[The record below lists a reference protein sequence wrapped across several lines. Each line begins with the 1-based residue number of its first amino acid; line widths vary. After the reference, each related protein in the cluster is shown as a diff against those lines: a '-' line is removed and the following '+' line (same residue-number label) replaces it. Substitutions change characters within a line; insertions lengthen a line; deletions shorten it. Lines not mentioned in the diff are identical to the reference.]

1 MRRGPLLG
9 VCAFAALTAGVG
21 SCSSSANS
29 SVTASGTQLT
39 IYAAAPAG
47 TPASPDIL
55 DAERLAF
62 QQFQHETGGKVGKFT
77 VKLATA
83 DASKISD
90 NARTAIEDSS
100 AIAYIGELTPG
111 ASEDSVGITNSQ
123 DVLQVSPAD
132 TAVELTRPTA
142 AVPGAPKDYYES
154 EGTYGYTFARVV
166 PNSAQEARAQI
177 AEMSTLGVRRLYVT
191 DDGSGYGAAIAL
203 AVKQNAGNTI
213 TVVQGPP
220 DASKFQGSGADALF
234 FGASADSAQT
244 VARLFESV
252 AQTSPAVKLFAPSAL
267 DTSAFAS
274 LFGAGKL
281 NLYVSAP
288 GFLPRE
294 LTPAGRQFTTAF
306 SAAYGHA
313 PALGAIFGY
322 EAMDAVLAVLREAGT
337 SANNR
342 STVVDDF
349 FKIKDRQSVLGTY
362 SINSAGDI
370 SLAPFV
376 FSRLRNG
383 TLVPFAS
390 VPADP

>member
-1 MRRGPLLG
+1 
-9 VCAFAALTAGVG
+9 VG

-29 SVTASGTQLT
+29 SVTTSGTQLT

-55 DAERLAF
+55 HAERLAF
-62 QQFQHETGGKVGKFT
+62 QQFQQETGGKVGKFT
-77 VKLATA
+77 VHLATA

-123 DVLQVSPAD
+123 DLLQVSPAD
-132 TAVELTRPTA
+132 TALELTRPTA

-177 AEMSTLGVRRLYVT
+177 GEMSTLGVRKLYVT
-191 DDGSGYGAAIAL
+191 DDGSAYGEAIAL

-213 TVVQGPP
+213 SVVQGPP
-220 DASKFQGSGADALF
+220 DASKFQASGADALF
-234 FGASADSAQT
+234 FGASSESASA
-244 VARLFESV
+244 VGRLFGNV
-252 AQTSPAVKLFAPSAL
+252 AQANAGVKLFAPSAL
-267 DTSAFAS
+267 DTTAFAS
-274 LFGAGKL
+274 SFGGAKL

-288 GFLPRE
+288 GFLPKG
-294 LTPAGRQFTTAF
+294 LTPSGRQFTTAF

-313 PALGAIFGY
+313 PALGAIFGF

-342 STVVDDF
+342 SAVVNDF

-383 TLVPFAS
+383 TLVPFAA
-390 VPADP
+390 VPSDQ

>member
-1 MRRGPLLG
+1 M
-9 VCAFAALTAGVG
+9 
-21 SCSSSANS
+21 
-29 SVTASGTQLT
+29 TASGTQLT

-47 TPASPDIL
+47 SPASPDIL

-62 QQFQHETGGKVGKFT
+62 QQFQQQTGGGKVGKFT
-77 VKLATA
+77 IKLATA

-90 NARTAIEDSS
+90 NARTAIENST
-100 AIAYIGELTPG
+100 AIAYLGELTPG

-123 DVLQVSPAD
+123 DLLQVSPAD
-132 TAVELTRPTA
+132 TALELTRPTA
-142 AVPGAPKDYYES
+142 AVAGAPKNYYES

-177 AEMSTLGVRRLYVT
+177 AEMSTLGVRKLYVT
-191 DDGSGYGAAIAL
+191 DDGSAYGAAIAL
-203 AVKQNAGNTI
+203 AVKQNAGSTI

-220 DASKFQGSGADALF
+220 DASKFQASGADALF
-234 FGASADSAQT
+234 FGATADSAPA
-244 VARLFESV
+244 VARLFQSV
-252 AQTSPAVKLFAPSAL
+252 TQANAAVKLFASSAL

-274 LFGAGKL
+274 SLAAAKV

-288 GFLPRE
+288 GFLPKE
-294 LTPAGRQFTTAF
+294 LTPSGRQFTTAF
-306 SAAYGHA
+306 SAAYGHV

-322 EAMDAVLAVLREAGT
+322 EAMDAVLAVLREAGN
-337 SANNR
+337 SANDR

-349 FKIKDRQSVLGTY
+349 FKIKNRQSVLGTY
-362 SINSAGDI
+362 SINSAGDT

-390 VPADP
+390 APADQ

>member
-1 MRRGPLLG
+1 MRRGPLLS

-21 SCSSSANS
+21 SCSSTANS

-39 IYAAAPAG
+39 IYVAAPAG
-47 TPASPDIL
+47 NPASPDIL
-55 DAERLAF
+55 DAEHLAF
-62 QQFQHETGGKVGKFT
+62 QQFQQQTGGKVGTFT

-100 AIAYIGELTPG
+100 AIAYLGELTPG

-123 DVLQVSPAD
+123 DLLQVSPAD
-132 TAVELTRPTA
+132 TALELTRSTA

-177 AEMSTLGVRRLYVT
+177 AEMSTLGVRKLYVT
-191 DDGSGYGAAIAL
+191 DDGSAYGAAIAL
-203 AVKQNAGNTI
+203 AVKQDAGNTI
-213 TVVQGPP
+213 SVVQGPP
-220 DASKFQGSGADALF
+220 DASKFQASGADALF
-234 FGASADSAQT
+234 FGAAADSAQA

-252 AQTSPAVKLFAPSAL
+252 AQTSATVKLFAPSAL

-274 LFGAGKL
+274 SLGAAKL

-306 SAAYGHA
+306 NAAYGHA

-322 EAMDAVLAVLREAGT
+322 EAMDAVLAVLREAGS

-342 STVVDDF
+342 STVVNDF

-362 SINSAGDI
+362 SIDSAGDI

-376 FSRLRNG
+376 FSRPRNG

-390 VPADP
+390 APADP

>member
-1 MRRGPLLG
+1 VRRGPLLG

-29 SVTASGTQLT
+29 SVTTSGTQLT

-55 DAERLAF
+55 HAERLAF
-62 QQFQHETGGKVGKFT
+62 QQFQQETGGKVGKFT
-77 VKLATA
+77 VHLATA

-123 DVLQVSPAD
+123 DLLQVSPAD
-132 TAVELTRPTA
+132 TALELTRPTA

-177 AEMSTLGVRRLYVT
+177 GEMSTLGVRKLYVT
-191 DDGSGYGAAIAL
+191 DDGSAYGEAIAL

-213 TVVQGPP
+213 SVVQGPP
-220 DASKFQGSGADALF
+220 DASKFQASGADALF
-234 FGASADSAQT
+234 FGASSESASA
-244 VARLFESV
+244 VGRLFGNV
-252 AQTSPAVKLFAPSAL
+252 AQANAGVKLFAPSAL
-267 DTSAFAS
+267 DTTAFAS
-274 LFGAGKL
+274 SFGGAKL

-288 GFLPRE
+288 GFLPKG
-294 LTPAGRQFTTAF
+294 LTPSGRQFTTAF

-313 PALGAIFGY
+313 PALGAIFGF

-342 STVVDDF
+342 SAVVNDF

-383 TLVPFAS
+383 TLVPFAA
-390 VPADP
+390 VPSDQ

>member
-1 MRRGPLLG
+1 VRRGPLLG

-29 SVTASGTQLT
+29 SVTTSGTQLT

-55 DAERLAF
+55 HAERLAF
-62 QQFQHETGGKVGKFT
+62 QQFQQETGGKVGKFT
-77 VKLATA
+77 VHLATA

-123 DVLQVSPAD
+123 DLLQVSPAD
-132 TAVELTRPTA
+132 TALELTRPTA

-177 AEMSTLGVRRLYVT
+177 GEMSTLGVRKLYVT
-191 DDGSGYGAAIAL
+191 DDGSAYGEAIAL

-213 TVVQGPP
+213 SIVQGPP
-220 DASKFQGSGADALF
+220 DASKFQASGADALF
-234 FGASADSAQT
+234 FGASSESASA
-244 VARLFESV
+244 VGRLFGNV
-252 AQTSPAVKLFAPSAL
+252 AQANAGVKLFAPSAL
-267 DTSAFAS
+267 DTTAFAS
-274 LFGAGKL
+274 SFGGAKL

-288 GFLPRE
+288 GFLPKG
-294 LTPAGRQFTTAF
+294 LTPSGRQFTTAF

-313 PALGAIFGY
+313 PALGAIFGF

-342 STVVDDF
+342 SAVVNDF

-383 TLVPFAS
+383 TLVPFAA
-390 VPADP
+390 VPSDQ

>member
-1 MRRGPLLG
+1 
-9 VCAFAALTAGVG
+9 VG

-29 SVTASGTQLT
+29 SVTTSGTQLT

-55 DAERLAF
+55 HAERLAF
-62 QQFQHETGGKVGKFT
+62 QQFQQETGGKVGKFT
-77 VKLATA
+77 VHLATA

-123 DVLQVSPAD
+123 DLLQVSPAD
-132 TAVELTRPTA
+132 TALELTRPTA

-177 AEMSTLGVRRLYVT
+177 GEMSTLGVRKLYVT
-191 DDGSGYGAAIAL
+191 DDGSAYGEAIAL

-213 TVVQGPP
+213 SIVQGPP
-220 DASKFQGSGADALF
+220 DASKFQASGADALF
-234 FGASADSAQT
+234 FGASSESASA
-244 VARLFESV
+244 VGRLFGNV
-252 AQTSPAVKLFAPSAL
+252 AQANAGVKLFAPSAL
-267 DTSAFAS
+267 DTTAFAS
-274 LFGAGKL
+274 SFGGAKL

-288 GFLPRE
+288 GFLPKG
-294 LTPAGRQFTTAF
+294 LTPSGRQFTTAF

-313 PALGAIFGY
+313 PALGAIFGF

-342 STVVDDF
+342 SAVVNDF

-383 TLVPFAS
+383 TLVPFAA
-390 VPADP
+390 VPSDQ